1 MREGG
6 MYGSL
11 VALCAPS
18 GLHLISL
25 PLILLLLLEIMM
37 PHDME
42 NVKGFSICY
51 KGIVRECLSAK
62 LNKLDVMY

>member
-1 MREGG
+1 MKRDEREGG

-18 GLHLISL
+18 GLRLISL

-37 PHDME
+37 SPNMEECEGIFDMLQ
-42 NVKGFSICY
+42 VHSKGMFE
-51 KGIVRECLSAK
+51 R
-62 LNKLDVMY
+62 

>member
-1 MREGG
+1 

-18 GLHLISL
+18 GLRLISL

-42 NVKGFSICY
+42 ECEGIFDMLQGYSKGMFE
-51 KGIVRECLSAK
+51 R
-62 LNKLDVMY
+62 